1 MKKVLSILLAC
12 LTIIGLIMPVM
23 QNAEAATEA
32 YSAHRIKF
40 NKVSNPTSV
49 CITVPQTK
57 THYYP
62 DKYIIGSN
70 TNSSG
75 VIFASRSESA
85 SEQVITVTAKKAGN
99 AVLTIGKYSYNEQL
113 MQYSI
118 DSVFFYKFTVSNG
131 SSGLYISN
139 SVNNMISQTSVA
151 LKYHKYNT
159 ADEAFYSMNRSL
171 KQINIKGKPAEYAET
186 ITYGS
191 RNWNPSW
198 SGLSRVIPADC
209 NHIHDYKAGKCK
221 VCGLPQNQYKDG
233 FPQAYYSTCP
243 RKGFTKEVTA
253 NGSKFKIH
261 LPYGY
266 TKNKKY
272 NVVVLIPGI
281 NGTRN
286 NWLSTAYSVF
296 GNSTKVK
303 GENLIDWMI
312 YKGDC
317 EPFIAITGDIPE
329 SSSPSETYR
338 KYTSNLHGKWLP
350 YVINTYSTYA
360 VSAKDADIIKA
371 RSHFI
376 IAGCSAGGSATGSI
390 GIIETGFY
398 MGKFFGTKI
407 LISGYNNANT
417 LANNIKKSAYASSNK
432 IFIANGGSSDW
443 EAYQFAQQYKKVV
456 PSSVTFLEYNK
467 RGHNW
472 ATFFSAFMACMQK
485 TSK

>member
-23 QNAEAATEA
+23 QNVEAATEV

-62 DKYIIGSN
+62 DKYIIGLDSN
-70 TNSSG
+70 KSG
-75 VIFASRSESA
+75 VIFASRTES
-85 SEQVITVTAKKAGN
+85 SSSQNVTVTAKKAGT
-99 AVLTIGKYSYNEQL
+99 AVLTVEKYSYDEQL
-113 MQYSI
+113 MQCSI
-118 DSVFFYKFTVSNG
+118 DAVFFYKFTVKQG
-131 SSGLYISN
+131 SSGAYITN
-139 SVNNMISQTSVA
+139 TIGDMLGKTSYA
-151 LKYHKYNT
+151 LKFHKYNT
-159 ADEAFYSMNRSL
+159 ADEAFYSVIRSTT
-171 KQINIKGKPAEYAET
+171 QVNIKGQPAEYVET
-186 ITYGS
+186 IKFGS
-191 RNWNPSW
+191 RNWNFSW
-198 SGLSRVIPADC
+198 SGLSRVIPADS

-221 VCGLPQNQYKDG
+221 ICGLPQNQYKDG
-233 FPQAYYSTCP
+233 FPQAYYSTCL
-243 RKGFTKEVTA
+243 RKGFTKEITS
-253 NGSKFKIH
+253 NGSTFKIH

-266 TKNKKY
+266 TKSKKY

-281 NGTRN
+281 NGTRH
-286 NWLSTAYSVF
+286 NWFSTAFSVF

-303 GENLIDWMI
+303 GENLIDWLI

-317 EPFIAITGDIPE
+317 EPFIAISGDIPE
-329 SSSPSETYR
+329 SSTPSETYR
-338 KYTSNLHGKWLP
+338 KYASKLKGIWLP
-350 YVINTYSTYA
+350 YVIKNYSTYA
-360 VSAKDADIIKA
+360 ADSSDASIIKA

-390 GIIETGFY
+390 GIIESGFY

-407 LISGYNNANT
+407 LISGYNQPAT
-417 LANNIKKSAYASSNK
+417 LANNIKKSAYANTNK

-443 EAYQFAQQYKKVV
+443 ETYKLAQEYKKVV

-472 ATFFSAFMACMQK
+472 GTFFSAFMACMQK